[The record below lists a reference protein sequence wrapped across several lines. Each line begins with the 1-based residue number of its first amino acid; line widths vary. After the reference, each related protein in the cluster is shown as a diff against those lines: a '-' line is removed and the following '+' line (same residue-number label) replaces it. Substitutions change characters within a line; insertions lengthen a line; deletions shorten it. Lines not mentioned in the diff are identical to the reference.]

1 MAAALALVAALVAQ
15 DPGGE
20 PPGSPAAEA
29 IAKAVRDL
37 GADDYHARER
47 ATTWLWAAGA
57 AAEPALREALKS
69 ADAEV
74 VARARDL
81 LDKIPYG
88 VTPDMP
94 RRFVELITAARSGGD
109 AAWPGV
115 VRDLLDLGPRGLEVA
130 RKLIDRL
137 ATTPAAREAMA
148 RTLDLEGW

>member
-1 MAAALALVAALVAQ
+1 MAAALALVAALAAAPVTLVA
-15 DPGGE
+15 DA
-20 PPGSPAAEA
+20 PGSPTPEA

-37 GADDYHARER
+37 GADDYRARER

-69 ADAEV
+69 SDAEV

-94 RRFVELITAARSGGD
+94 RRFVELIATARGGGS

-115 VRDLLDLGPRGLEVA
+115 VPDLLDL
-130 RKLIDRL
+130 
-137 ATTPAAREAMA
+137 
-148 RTLDLEGW
+148 